1 MRIYLHLLAA
11 FFLFFAGSIYA
22 NTQQEKRVTGTVTS
36 EGEPLPGVSVQLKGA
51 SSGTITDIDGN
62 YSIEAPVNGTLVFR
76 FVGMKTVEQPVN
88 NRNVINVTL
97 DSESKELEEVMVV
110 AYATAK
116 KYSFTG
122 AASTM
127 KAGEIEKLQ
136 TSSVSRVLEGT
147 VSGVQRSTGSINR
160 ADTTNTDFRIR
171 SRLTACRT
179 CLHTGH
185 RTFQYT
191 GYTGSL
197 QLLNFPCF
205 HGRSSSGKAI
215 FLCGSV
221 SDYHNLIQLLTFRF
235 QRNINHTPV
244 VDRLFHRAHSYKT
257 EHQSS
262 GAGSLNRIFSINIGN
277 SSGGSSFQLYRD
289 TGERFP
295 LRDDRTRHAFFLLR
309 FRIQYVS
316 CKKQKKH
323 C

>member
-147 VSGVQRSTGSINR
+147 VSGVQAVSRVRMRKSVFVVSALLMLPVLRCMWWTVFRSMVVSILS
-160 ADTTNTDFRIR
+160 IPMI
-171 SRLTACRT
+171 
-179 CLHTGH
+179 
-185 RTFQYT
+185 Y
-191 GYTGSL
+191 L
-197 QLLNFPCF
+197 Q
-205 HGRSSSGKAI
+205 
-215 FLCGSV
+215 
-221 SDYHNLIQLLTFRF
+221 
-235 QRNINHTPV
+235 
-244 VDRLFHRAHSYKT
+244 
-257 EHQSS
+257 
-262 GAGSLNRIFSINIGN
+262 
-277 SSGGSSFQLYRD
+277 
-289 TGERFP
+289 
-295 LRDDRTRHAFFLLR
+295 
-309 FRIQYVS
+309 
-316 CKKQKKH
+316 
-323 C
+323 

>member
-127 KAGEIEKLQ
+127 KAG
-136 TSSVSRVLEGT
+136 
-147 VSGVQRSTGSINR
+147 VQRITCIGRHCIRCTGKCGK
-160 ADTTNTDFRIR
+160 R
-171 SRLTACRT
+171 SAGNGCGNPYSWYRL
-179 CLHTGH
+179 
-185 RTFQYT
+185 Y
-191 GYTGSL
+191 
-197 QLLNFPCF
+197 
-205 HGRSSSGKAI
+205 
-215 FLCGSV
+215 
-221 SDYHNLIQLLTFRF
+221 
-235 QRNINHTPV
+235 
-244 VDRLFHRAHSYKT
+244 
-257 EHQSS
+257 
-262 GAGSLNRIFSINIGN
+262 
-277 SSGGSSFQLYRD
+277 
-289 TGERFP
+289 
-295 LRDDRTRHAFFLLR
+295 
-309 FRIQYVS
+309 
-316 CKKQKKH
+316 
-323 C
+323 